1 MSPTDFLSPHLW
13 LAEDGGPLYV
23 QLRRRIESGIATGAL
38 APDAALPP
46 EREIAAL
53 TGLSRVTVRK
63 AIAELAAKGA
73 IVQRQGSGSRIA
85 ARAAR
90 VEQSLSRL
98 TSFTE
103 DMSRRGLT
111 SESRWLE
118 RGFFLPSPDEVLALG
133 LGAGDQVARLS
144 RLRLADGRPMAIERA
159 ALAPDVLPD
168 PLSVTRS
175 LYEVLGRLGYRPV
188 RAVQKISAINL
199 PDADAALLDVAPQAA
214 GLRIERVSYLPSG
227 RVAEFTRSIYRGDA
241 YDFVAELRLPDPP
254 AAAQAAEPRIDLSQT
269 PDPAPADTSRK
280 EPA

>member
-1 MSPTDFLSPHLW
+1 MNVAAFLSPDLW
-13 LAEDGGPLYV
+13 LTEAGGPLYV
-23 QLRRRIESGIATGAL
+23 RLRRRIEEGIAIGAL
-38 APDAALPP
+38 PPDAALPP

-63 AIAELAAKGA
+63 AIAELATKGA

-85 ARAAR
+85 ARPGR

-133 LGAGDQVARLS
+133 LGAGDQVSRLA

-159 ALAPDVLPD
+159 SLAPDVLPD
-168 PLSVTRS
+168 PMAVTRS
-175 LYEVLGRLGYRPV
+175 LYEALGTLGNRPV

-199 PDADAALLDVAPQAA
+199 SGADAALLDVPPQAA

-241 YDFVAELRLPDPP
+241 YDFVAELRLPELRLPEPP
-254 AAAQAAEPRIDLSQT
+254 RSDAAPPLSG
-269 PDPAPADTSRK
+269 ARSEEHA
-280 EPA
+280 